1 MPLALSRWR
10 HARDPFLHVMTTAPR
25 LTYIP
30 DIIEE
35 HYDELQFLWAQRRSA
50 LRSPVYAERDLL
62 MLEERIEAHAEGLL
76 AIGDRVAEFVAP
88 GMAGQEE
95 MPAFAAAFA
104 LLRLGTPAALDR
116 VVDAF
121 ERGRGQRLDGLR
133 EGLAHGPATPATPRL
148 TALFLSATPA
158 VGAAAGE
165 VLAFHSAI
173 MPVAQQL
180 ERFFRAD
187 EARARASAWRAAA
200 YCGVS
205 IPAEWYRASLA
216 DDDVGVKHAA
226 LTAAAWTA
234 SPAFTPHCHALAA
247 DPNPDVVDSLTI
259 HAATAPPTDYQ
270 LIASI
275 AANPAAGPN
284 RFRVVGS
291 FAHPYFIDLLIKE
304 MENPDPAAAV
314 SAGAA
319 FFKMT
324 GRDVESDKRTK
335 ISPDGKPPADDFEA
349 EFQDEVFLPDPELA
363 RKHWQELAPTLA
375 RSPRICRGMD
385 VSQPLSREQFAAL
398 DMESRYEY
406 CLRMRLFS
414 GWQGTPLVLERY
426 PQRF

>member
-1 MPLALSRWR
+1 MTAAPKLA
-10 HARDPFLHVMTTAPR
+10 F
-25 LTYIP
+25 IP
-30 DIIEE
+30 DLIEE
-35 HYDELQFLWAQRRSA
+35 HYDELQFLWTQRRNA
-50 LRSPVYAERDLL
+50 LRSWTSSERELL
-62 MLEERIEAHAEGLL
+62 LLEERIEAHVQGLL
-76 AIGDRVAEFVAP
+76 VVGDRLTEFVEPALVEDD
-88 GMAGQEE
+88 A
-95 MPAFAAAFA
+95 MPAFGAAFA
-104 LLRLGTPAALDR
+104 LLRLGTPRALAR
-116 VVDAF
+116 VIESF
-121 ERGRGQRLDGLR
+121 ERATGKKLGGLR
-133 EGLAHGPATPATPRL
+133 DALAHGPSTPLTPQL
-148 TALFLSATPA
+148 TALFLSGSPP
-158 VGAAAGE
+158 VAAAAAE
-165 VLAFHSAI
+165 VLVFHGT
-173 MPVAQQL
+173 MTPLAQQL
-180 ERFFRAD
+180 ERFLRA
-187 EARARASAWRAAA
+187 EEPSARAAGWRIIA
-200 YCGVS
+200 YCGV
-205 IPAEWYRASLA
+205 PVPTEWYEAGVR
-216 DDDVGVKHAA
+216 DDDPSVKQAA
-226 LTAAAWTA
+226 LVAGAWNAA
-234 SPAFTPHCHALAA
+234 PVFIPFCRALAA
-247 DPNPDVVDSLTI
+247 ELSPEAIDSLAI
-259 HAATAPPTDYQ
+259 LAAVAPPAEYQ

-275 AANPAAGPN
+275 ASNPAAGPD

-335 ISPDGKPPADDFEA
+335 IPLDGKPPADDFEA

-375 RSPRICRGMD
+375 RSPRISRGMD